1 VNSLPVDKTNA
12 LHVRSGDN
20 FRINAQCPRKKSD
33 ERYTLQIGINYYSFD
48 AGIKKDGSEDA
59 QIKGTAGL

>member
-1 VNSLPVDKTNA
+1 
-12 LHVRSGDN
+12 VRSGDN